1 MPEEYHNSAYA
12 APVAP
17 DTSYN
22 AWARSR
28 GIAAGQT
35 SGLAYWINS
44 KLPSNQALYQSW
56 KTQKENE
63 YNKAMADWQTFMSL
77 PATQKSLY
85 QEADYNANYANPGSI
100 SAGNPGSYVTPED
113 AGPGQDIMSF
123 FREAIPMAIQ
133 MASGIQGLQMGAA
146 QLAGKKIENSFL
158 GRILGAKGSILE
170 HQGQAANLQVLK
182 LLQEL
187 MGDVK
192 TPDGTE
198 LASSQVLRW
207 LNGVISDFDDSK
219 YPGGLDEA
227 IMSYISQGPYAKK
240 FSADISNVLQ
250 KTQKLSTDQQLAE
263 LKKVW
268 QGNEN
273 EWQEFQKGM
282 QGASTF
288 MSILGAFISLMK
300 MF

>member
-44 KLPSNQALYQSW
+44 KLPSNQAQYQSW

-63 YNKAMADWQTFMSL
+63 YNKVLADWQTQMSL
-77 PATQKSLY
+77 PATQKALY
-85 QEADYNANYANPGSI
+85 EEAGYNANYASPGSI

-123 FREAIPMAIQ
+123 FREALPMAIQ
-133 MASGIQGLQMGAA
+133 MANGILGLQMGAA

-170 HQGQAANLQVLK
+170 HQGQAANLQVMK

-192 TPDGTE
+192 TPDGSE

-207 LNGVISDFDDSK
+207 LNGLTADLDLTK

-227 IMSYISQGPYAKK
+227 LMSYISQGPYAKK
-240 FSADISNVLQ
+240 FSADLSNVLQ

-263 LKKVW
+263 LKKIW

-273 EWQEFQKGM
+273 DWQQFQKSM
-282 QGASTF
+282 QGASSF
-288 MSILGAFISLMK
+288 MSVLMMFISLISK
-300 MF
+300 F